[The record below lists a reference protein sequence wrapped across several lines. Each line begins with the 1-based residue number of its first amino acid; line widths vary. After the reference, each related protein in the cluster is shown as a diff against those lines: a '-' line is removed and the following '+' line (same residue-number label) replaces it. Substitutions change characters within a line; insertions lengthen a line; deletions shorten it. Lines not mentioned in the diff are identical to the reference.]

1 MANILITGGCGF
13 IGTNLVNE
21 LMRDHNL
28 TIIDNF
34 NSEYDSNIKENN
46 WKFLQSTH
54 NKNPINHS
62 LKLVR
67 EDILN
72 INNSALTIKN
82 LSFDYL
88 IHLAAKVEVRN
99 SSNEYEVYYKQNVE
113 GTESILNFSVL
124 KKILKIINL
133 SSSAVYGN
141 QSFYPV
147 TEESIPKPIS
157 FYGKTKLQAEKICDQ
172 YVDKNNISIITFRPV
187 VIYGPFLRPN
197 MAISSFFETQVRK
210 EPFRIYGNGEK
221 RREFVFISDLINA
234 IKLALDFE
242 IKKNHEIFNIGN
254 EHPISIN
261 NLIKTCSK
269 ILEINP
275 EIKYYRS
282 QAEDIEISS
291 LDSRKASN
299 LLSWKPEIG
308 FLEGLYKYWKWLNNA
323 KKEY

>member
-13 IGTNLVNE
+13 IGTNLVKE

-46 WKFLQSTH
+46 WKFLQSAH

-67 EDILN
+67 DDILN
-72 INNSALTIKN
+72 INNSALTIQN
-82 LSFDYL
+82 TSFDYL

-99 SSNEYEVYYKQNVE
+99 SSNEFYDYYKENVE
-113 GTESILNFSVL
+113 GTKNILDFCVQ
-124 KKILKIINL
+124 KKIHKIINL
-133 SSSAVYGN
+133 SSSAVYGD
-141 QSFYPV
+141 QLIYPV

-157 FYGKTKLQAEKICDQ
+157 FYGKSKLRAEKICDQ
-172 YVDKNNISIITFRPV
+172 YVEKNNISIISFRPV

-197 MAISSFFETQVRK
+197 MAISSFFETQLRK
-210 EPFRIYGNGEK
+210 EPFIIYGNGEY
-221 RREFVFISDLINA
+221 RREFVYISDLINA
-234 IKLALDFE
+234 IKLALNYE
-242 IKKNHEIFNIGN
+242 TEKNHEIFNIGN
-254 EHPISIN
+254 EYPISIN
-261 NLIKTCSK
+261 DLIKLCSN

-275 EIKYYRS
+275 EIKYCRS
-282 QAEDIEISS
+282 HEEDIEISN
-291 LDSRKASN
+291 LDSRKAYN

-308 FLEGLYKYWKWLNNA
+308 FLEGLYKYWKCLN
-323 KKEY
+323 KVKR